1 MLLERSIFPPTI
13 DFHRETEKFTV
24 KFIIIIAFILIDNWL
39 TIEFELSSAWITSR
53 DRRSNEILA

>member
-1 MLLERSIFPPTI
+1 MLLERSIFPSTI

-39 TIEFELSSAWITSR
+39 TNSSFPPLGLPR
-53 DRRSNEILA
+53 EIDDLMKF

>member
-39 TIEFELSSAWITSR
+39 TNSSFPPAITSR